1 MSTKHEAP
9 TSSGAESKGLDIL
22 FKLVPAIAS
31 GIAVIGAALIAN
43 SYQSKMSAT
52 TLISQREQ
60 AESQLRASMFK
71 DLVDAIMKTTSG
83 GQGAART
90 DIIRE
95 QLLVELLTLNFDG
108 QFEFKPLLLHLDN
121 ALAGAAPKGG
131 KQERRESLR
140 SIARRVIS
148 RQIARLSNAGAK
160 GDMARIESLIVVNT
174 PRSEEQEKEFE
185 ETKSHYDEASAE
197 YPDSSIYY
205 GRLQQELKVPSPDK
219 KHVLGVTIKDCDWE
233 NQTCDVLITVN
244 RSAGATDQEQEGNT
258 LPFSLTW
265 FDFPLTDNTLLADGN
280 RFALVFDSVDPVGR
294 AVALKLIWFPKVY
307 FTPRERP
314 INFAIISN
322 KLGFK
327 PGD

>member
-1 MSTKHEAP
+1 MFKKQGSSP
-9 TSSGAESKGLDIL
+9 DSGAESKGLDML
-22 FKLVPAIAS
+22 LKLGPAIAS
-31 GIAVIGAALIAN
+31 VIAVIGAALIAN

-71 DLVDAIMKTTSG
+71 DLVGAIMQTTSG
-83 GQGAART
+83 RQSTAEIDT
-90 DIIRE
+90 VHE

-121 ALAGAAPKGG
+121 ELAGAAPKGG
-131 KQERRESLR
+131 QRERRESLR
-140 SIARRVIS
+140 SISRRVIS
-148 RQIARLSNAGAK
+148 RQIARLFNAGAK
-160 GDMARIESLIVVNT
+160 GDMARVDRLIVVDT

-185 ETKSHYDEASAE
+185 KTKSYYGELSRE
-197 YPDSSIYY
+197 YPESSIYY
-205 GRLQQELKVPSPDK
+205 GQLQQEMKISSPDK
-219 KHVLGVTIKDCDWE
+219 KHVLGVTIKDCNWE
-233 NQTCDVLITVN
+233 NQTCDVLTTVN
-244 RSAGATDQEQEGNT
+244 RGTGATEEGQDGNA

-280 RFALVFDSVDPVGR
+280 RFALSFDSVDPDRR
-294 AVALKLIWFPKVY
+294 AVALKLIWFPKAY

-314 INFAIISN
+314 MNFTVISN